1 MAAAAGRSPRPH
13 AVETMT
19 RLVLVRHGET
29 WSHRENRYAGTS
41 DVELT
46 PHGRDQARALAGW
59 ATTAALDGVWAST
72 LSRAKETAQACAAVT
87 GADLVTDG
95 RLTELDFGDAEGMTR
110 QEMDVRFPDAARDFV
125 RDPVRHRL
133 PGGEDPVRAARRF
146 TSCLHDIAERHTT
159 GRVLVVAH
167 STVIRLALCSL
178 IGVELSRYRWLFPV
192 LGNCALTEIRLDGG
206 DVALLEFNAPIDRRT
221 A

>member
-1 MAAAAGRSPRPH
+1 
-13 AVETMT
+13 MT

-29 WSHRENRYAGTS
+29 LWHRENRYAGTT

-46 PHGRDQARALAGW
+46 PHGRDQARDLAEW
-59 ATTAALDGVWAST
+59 AATAALDEVWAST
-72 LSRAKETAQACAAVT
+72 LSRATETARACAAPT
-87 GADLVTDG
+87 GVQLVTDE
-95 RLTELDFGDAEGMTR
+95 RLRELDFGDAEGLTR
-110 QEMDVRFPDAARDFV
+110 QEMGVRFPDAARDFL
-125 RDPVRHRL
+125 RDPVRHHL

-146 TSCLHDIAERHTT
+146 TSCLQDIAERNTT

-178 IGVELSRYRWLFPV
+178 IGVELSRYRRLFPA
-192 LGNCALTEIRLDGG
+192 LGNCALTEISLDAG
-206 DVALLEFNAPIDRRT
+206 DVALLELNTPIDGRT

>member
-1 MAAAAGRSPRPH
+1 
-13 AVETMT
+13 MT

-29 WSHRENRYAGTS
+29 LWHRENRYAGTS

-46 PHGRDQARALAGW
+46 PHGRDQARDLAEW

-72 LSRAKETAQACAAVT
+72 LSRAKETARACAAVM
-87 GADLVTDG
+87 GARLVTDE
-95 RLTELDFGDAEGMTR
+95 RLRELDFGDAEGLTR
-110 QEMDVRFPDAARDFV
+110 QEMDVRLPDAARDFL
-125 RDPVRHRL
+125 RDPVRHHL

-146 TSCLHDIAERHTT
+146 TSCLKDIAERNTA

-178 IGVELSRYRWLFPV
+178 IGVELSRYRRLFPA
-192 LGNCALTEIRLDGG
+192 LGNCALTEISLDAG
-206 DVALLEFNAPIDRRT
+206 DVALLEFNTPIARRT